1 MKQSIALILIL
12 LFLNTGN
19 IPKTIMLLVRN
30 KNSFLGAAI
39 WCFVGTPSY
48 MVEQKC
54 PDNNHKC
61 SKLDTECKYVKYPKK
76 Y

>member
-1 MKQSIALILIL
+1 
-12 LFLNTGN
+12 
-19 IPKTIMLLVRN
+19 MLLVRN

-61 SKLDTECKYVKYPKK
+61 SKLETECKLNMPQESKSKSPKLFV
-76 Y
+76 